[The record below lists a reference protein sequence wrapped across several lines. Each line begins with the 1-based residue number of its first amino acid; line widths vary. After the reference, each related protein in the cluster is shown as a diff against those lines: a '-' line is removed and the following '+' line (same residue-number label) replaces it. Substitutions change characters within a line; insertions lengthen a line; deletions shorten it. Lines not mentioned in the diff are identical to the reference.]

1 MSYIDKL
8 KVKGV
13 IYDLKDASTAAQ
25 INERIQQL
33 IGTAPANLDT
43 LQELATA
50 LQNSDEAVQGIL
62 STLASK
68 TSKEYVDNLINN
80 IQLTP
85 GPKGDTGEQGP
96 QGEVGPKGDTGSKGD
111 PGETGPA
118 GAKGDTGEK
127 GDAFTYEDFTSEQL
141 EALKGPKG
149 DTGAQGPKGD
159 TGEVGPKGD
168 TGPQGEQGPKGDAF
182 TYEDFTPEQ
191 LEALKGPKGDTGEQ
205 GQKGE
210 QGIQGIQG
218 ETGADGKSAY
228 DLYKDSVNEQEAQPA
243 IYAFESWNN
252 ANKDIKYGE
261 GQVKVV
267 EMRAGGATVEVISN
281 TSTDPNAEDFVGQQF
296 NVALA
301 TGSDAPIQ
309 LHTLANEP
317 VDIWVTFELV
327 SEGQDAV
334 VAMTQAQWLASLK
347 GEKGDTGNQGPKGD
361 TGTFDSS
368 ALEAYATKQFVSD
381 RIAEVVGEAPE
392 TLDTLKEIADA
403 LQDNATMTNVTEAIS
418 TKANSEDVFTK
429 TEINAKIGSL
439 GNISEAVE
447 GQPAIYSFSSF
458 GKENNAAYGTGTVK
472 VISQEDGW
480 TTVEVI
486 TNEPAGNTSAEDA
499 AAFVGQQFKINATEL
514 GEDSYELY
522 SNDAPTD
529 IMVSVELVSAEVPA
543 QEAVPN
549 TVKSYV
555 DNRIDNYND
564 VIEGT
569 SVENKPFGKIARHFD
584 LEDKELKNMWYD
596 YGACNQTGP
605 NHYGFGKK
613 LYPSPQEGDYIELF
627 VDDVSRGVAQVKQ
640 HAQRNRLEISL
651 GEEDSNTGYP
661 ADWLIYYDET
671 NSNWVFCISNI
682 TRAYHQVD
690 LKSYYV
696 GDYVF
701 NKQINS
707 QYVDAYTKNEINNK
721 ISTIESNI
729 NSVSYRIPDQ
739 LSDLTNDVGYVTSNT
754 VNGYLSSYTPNANF
768 TPVKNRVDGIPVFGK
783 ETIQEPEWTEVLNKE
798 VTFAKTNSNGLKTY
812 EIYIPSSSFT
822 NKYARI
828 TINGTSTILNN
839 LDYNN
844 LPNRDNTNTSE
855 FAYFYEAEITDGTT
869 QSTSRLRVLQGRCGL
884 NGQTSANETVQLK
897 IETTTSLGH
906 LVEVEKLTK
915 LDSEYIDLSEEQ
927 QDIQE
932 LKDKVNSIPEF
943 GDIVIPFQ
951 PQWEELEL
959 TSPTTNDFESNRYF
973 NFGVIDT
980 ALILGKYMKVTI
992 NGVTTI
998 LDQIDSQTNLAYHYG
1013 ATPYGL
1019 YIYGVKAQLNNS
1031 NEFNIRAT
1039 YDEVGT
1045 FGCVTDET
1053 NNTITVEVCDTLTGE
1068 DSTIVKKIPSKYL
1081 EVPSNISGFTNDAG
1095 YITNSALS
1103 NYTTKQETIDNELVI
1118 AQALNDLEA
1127 KYQDLLARVQ
1137 ALESAE

>member
-50 LQNSDEAVQGIL
+50 LQNNDDALQGIL

-111 PGETGPA
+111 PGEKGDKGDKGDTGETGPA

-159 TGEVGPKGD
+159 TGE
-168 TGPQGEQGPKGDAF
+168 QGEQGPKGDAF

-205 GQKGE
+205 GQKGDTGE
-210 QGIQGIQG
+210 QGPKG

-243 IYAFESWNN
+243 IYTFESWNN
-252 ANKDIKYGE
+252 AQKEIKYGE

-458 GKENNAAYGTGTVK
+458 GKENNKAYGTGTVK

-522 SNDAPTD
+522 LNDAPTD
-529 IMVSVELVSAEVPA
+529 IIVSVKLVSAEVPA

-555 DNRIDNYND
+555 DNRVDNYND

-584 LEDKELKNMWYD
+584 LEDKELKNMWTNYE
-596 YGACNQTGP
+596 ACNQTGP

-640 HAQRNRLEISL
+640 HEQRNRLEISL
-651 GEEDSNTGYP
+651 GEEGTAGYP
-661 ADWLIYYDET
+661 TDWLIYYDET

-690 LKSYYV
+690 LKSYYA

-701 NKQINS
+701 NKQLNS

-721 ISTIESNI
+721 ISTIESSI

-739 LSDLTNDVGYVTSNT
+739 LSDLTNDVGYATISTLN
-754 VNGYLSSYTPNANF
+754 NYLTSYTPNANF
-768 TPVKNRVDGIPVFGK
+768 TPVKTKVDTLPEFGNKALREPDFQVVFDGTAK
-783 ETIQEPEWTEVLNKE
+783 FARYNNTYKYLVLLISPETFN
-798 VTFAKTNSNGLKTY
+798 
-812 EIYIPSSSFT
+812 

-828 TINGTSTILNN
+828 TVNNVVTNLFLRPTSTNPDAILLPRTMGSVGSSDIAYLDENHNVTN
-839 LDYNN
+839 LIIYNGQAG
-844 LPNRDNTNTSE
+844 LTGELDSIE
-855 FAYFYEAEITDGTT
+855 EVSLKVEITSSLSEVDK
-869 QSTSRLRVLQGRCGL
+869 
-884 NGQTSANETVQLK
+884 VQN
-897 IETTTSLGH
+897 I
-906 LVEVEKLTK
+906 K
-915 LDSEYIDLSEEQ
+915 LDSSFVEGFSELEN
-927 QDIQE
+927 
-932 LKDKVNSIPEF
+932 KVNNIPEF
-943 GDIVIPFQ
+943 GEFVQPFEPDWQ
-951 PQWEELEL
+951 DPELGTPTVSTFNTL
-959 TSPTTNDFESNRYF
+959 TSF
-973 NFGVIDT
+973 NYGQIDNS
-980 ALILGKYMKVTI
+980 LVLGKYIKFTV
-992 NGVTTI
+992 NGVVNI
-998 LDQIDSQTNLAYHYG
+998 LDTIDPESNLAYHYG
-1013 ATPYGL
+1013 VPNPINSF
-1019 YIYGVKAQLNNS
+1019 YIYGAKATFSNNGDFVVKVQADEAGTYGCILGS
-1031 NEFNIRAT
+1031 TDCTAT
-1039 YDEVGT
+1039 
-1045 FGCVTDET
+1045 
-1053 NNTITVEVCDTLTGE
+1053 IEVCDTLTGE
-1068 DSTIVKKIPSKYL
+1068 ESTIVKKIPSKYL

-1103 NYTTKQETIDNELVI
+1103 NYTTKQETSDNELVI

-1137 ALESAE
+1137 ALENAE

>member
-50 LQNSDEAVQGIL
+50 LQDSDEALQGIL

-111 PGETGPA
+111 PGEKGDKGDKGDTGETGPA
-118 GAKGDTGEK
+118 GAKGDTGE
-127 GDAFTYEDFTSEQL
+127 
-141 EALKGPKG
+141 
-149 DTGAQGPKGD
+149 
-159 TGEVGPKGD
+159 
-168 TGPQGEQGPKGDAF
+168 QGEQGPKGDAF

-205 GQKGE
+205 GQKGDTGE
-210 QGIQGIQG
+210 QGPKG

-309 LHTLANEP
+309 LHTLTNEP

-334 VAMTQAQWLASLK
+334 VTMTQAQWLASLK

-403 LQDNATMTNVTEAIS
+403 LQDNATMTNVAEAIS

-429 TEINAKIGSL
+429 TEVNAKIGSL

-480 TTVEVI
+480 TTVEVV

-499 AAFVGQQFKINATEL
+499 AAFIGQQFKINATEL

-555 DNRIDNYND
+555 DNRVDNYND

-584 LEDKELKNMWYD
+584 LEEKELKNMWYN
-596 YGACNQTGP
+596 YIACQQTGP
-605 NHYGFGKK
+605 NHYGAGKT
-613 LYPSPQEGDYIELF
+613 LNPNPQEGDYIELF
-627 VDDVSRGVAQVKQ
+627 VDNVSRGVAQVKY
-640 HAQRNRLEISL
+640 HEQRDRLEISL
-651 GEEDSNTGYP
+651 GEEGTAGYP
-661 ADWLIYYDET
+661 VDWLIYYYEP
-671 NSNWVFCISNI
+671 NSEWVFCITGI
-682 TRAYHQVD
+682 TSGYHQVD

-701 NKQINS
+701 NKQLNS

-721 ISTIESNI
+721 ISTIESSI
-729 NSVSYRIPDQ
+729 NSLGYRIPDQ
-739 LSDLTNDVGYVTSNT
+739 LSDLTNDVGYTT
-754 VNGYLSSYTPNANF
+754 VGTLNGYLSSYTPNVNF
-768 TPVKNRVDGIPVFGK
+768 TPVK
-783 ETIQEPEWTEVLNKE
+783 
-798 VTFAKTNSNGLKTY
+798 
-812 EIYIPSSSFT
+812 
-822 NKYARI
+822 
-828 TINGTSTILNN
+828 
-839 LDYNN
+839 
-844 LPNRDNTNTSE
+844 
-855 FAYFYEAEITDGTT
+855 
-869 QSTSRLRVLQGRCGL
+869 
-884 NGQTSANETVQLK
+884 
-897 IETTTSLGH
+897 
-906 LVEVEKLTK
+906 
-915 LDSEYIDLSEEQ
+915 
-927 QDIQE
+927 
-932 LKDKVNSIPEF
+932 DKV
-943 GDIVIPFQ
+943 
-951 PQWEELEL
+951 
-959 TSPTTNDFESNRYF
+959 
-973 NFGVIDT
+973 DT
-980 ALILGKYMKVTI
+980 L
-992 NGVTTI
+992 
-998 LDQIDSQTNLAYHYG
+998 
-1013 ATPYGL
+1013 
-1019 YIYGVKAQLNNS
+1019 
-1031 NEFNIRAT
+1031 
-1039 YDEVGT
+1039 
-1045 FGCVTDET
+1045 ET
-1053 NNTITVEVCDTLTGE
+1053 NFNTLQQGVL
-1068 DSTIVKKIPSKYL
+1068 
-1081 EVPSNISGFTNDAG
+1081 
-1095 YITNSALS
+1095 
-1103 NYTTKQETIDNELVI
+1103 DNELVI
-1118 AQALNDLEA
+1118 AQALSDLET
-1127 KYQDLLARVQ
+1127 KYQALLTNYQDILTRVQ
-1137 ALESAE
+1137 ALETTE